1 MRKFTLSASIL
12 IMLYPFFWLAANTA
26 RIVLRYHNGL
36 KPIISYLHIG
46 TPELTLIIYSLIAL
60 IAFIVF
66 IIKDI
71 RLRWYMLTFLAAD
84 IILTGVY
91 FDSVVDM
98 SRAIYNHILLPTYE
112 VISFNLEYILLSISL
127 LSSFLIFII
136 LLISFKNLIVFIIRK
151 LRKTDNVEKN
161 SSVDV
166 KDTESNI
173 SVGETDGENNISV
186 DETDNENNI
195 QLDNDE
201 IEEEQQNSK
210 IRKVFSLLLAVGAV
224 IIIFGIIAFSIYRIL
239 SAMGAI

>member
-46 TPELTLIIYSLIAL
+46 APELTLIIYSLIVL

-112 VISFNLEYILLSISL
+112 VINFNLEYILLSISL
-127 LSSFLIFII
+127 LSIFLIFII

-151 LRKTDNVEKN
+151 LRKTDNIEKN
-161 SSVDV
+161 SSVD
-166 KDTESNI
+166 
-173 SVGETDGENNISV
+173 EN
-186 DETDNENNI
+186 DDENNI
-195 QLDNDE
+195 QLVDNNE
-201 IEEEQQNSK
+201 IEDEQQSSK
-210 IRKVFSLLLAVGAV
+210 FRKVFSLLLAIGAV